1 MIKEL
6 SDENILDFLMTSD
19 LNDEYKQEELK
30 FLIFKFRYF
39 YRLLN
44 GQFDRYKDLSDYNK
58 NQLNNDIN
66 LKSNHI
72 LKLESE
78 KTNLENLIDSLK
90 NKDLTLKERFKGKI
104 NWEIKNENIEV

>member
-19 LNDEYKQEELK
+19 LNDEYKPEELK
-30 FLIFKFRYF
+30 FLILKFRYF
-39 YRLLN
+39 YRILN
-44 GQFDRYKDLSDYNK
+44 GQFDRYKDVSDYDK
-58 NQLNNDIN
+58 NQLNNDIK

-78 KTNLENLIDSLK
+78 KTELENLINSLK
-90 NKDLTLKERFKGKI
+90 NKNLSFKERFKGKI
-104 NWEIKNENIEV
+104 SWEIKNENSEI